1 MPGQGKYVVTE
12 GADSDLV
19 AIAKYTRDVWGA
31 RQRDRYIE
39 GLFRFF
45 QQIADKPGLGRERFE
60 AFPGLQTR
68 LFRKNH
74 HVYYR
79 QADEVVEILAVLH
92 VKQDQEPALGERR
105 V

>member
-31 RQRDRYIE
+31 RQRERYIE
-39 GLFRFF
+39 ELFRFF
-45 QQIADKPGLGRERFE
+45 QQIADDPGLGRERFR
-60 AFPGLQTR
+60 AFPRLQTR

-79 QADEVVEILAVLH
+79 QSGGVIEILAVLH
-92 VKQDQEPALGERR
+92 VRQDQEAALGERHP
-105 V
+105 